1 MPKRIVAIVGSYRKD
16 GNIDQ
21 TVEAILAGAR
31 ERGAST
37 DTIFLRDKHV
47 EFCTNCRTCTQTGGP
62 ERGKCIKQDDMEAI
76 LQEIEA
82 ADAVVYASPVNYY
95 NVTAIFRR
103 FMERTIGAAWWP
115 WEQWTPKERSPIHH
129 QKAVLVASAAMP
141 GLFIPLLTGA
151 PTALKRTAQILGA
164 RIVGKLW
171 IGLAAS
177 DPHPKVAPKM
187 LAKARQLGLKLA

>member
-1 MPKRIVAIVGSYRKD
+1 MPRRIVAIVGSYRKD
-16 GNIDQ
+16 GTIDQ

-82 ADAVVYASPVNYY
+82 ADALVLASPVNYY
-95 NVTAIFRR
+95 NVTAIFRQ
-103 FMERTIGAAWWP
+103 FMERTIGNAWWP
-115 WEQWTPKERSPIHH
+115 WKRPMPKSRHHISH

-141 GLFIPLLTGA
+141 GPMIPLFTSA
-151 PTALKRTAQILGA
+151 KQALKATASILGA
-164 RIVGKLW
+164 RVVGKLW
-171 IGLAAS
+171 IGFAAT
-177 DPHPKVAPKM
+177 DPHPAVPPKV